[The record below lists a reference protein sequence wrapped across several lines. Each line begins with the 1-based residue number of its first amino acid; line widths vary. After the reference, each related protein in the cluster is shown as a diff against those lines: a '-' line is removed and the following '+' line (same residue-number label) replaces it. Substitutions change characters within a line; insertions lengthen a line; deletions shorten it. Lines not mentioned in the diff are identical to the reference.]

1 MGEYAASY
9 NQPIEGFANP
19 VIGTA
24 ISNIT
29 NATNSTSLSPQTKF
43 LADMLQ
49 TKKDTAD
56 TLMKAAG
63 RFTSL
68 SNRQELSDNAFDAS
82 FETDPPSQITG
93 PSATL
98 QGFSYLLFFASYA
111 ALAIVLSVKIYV
123 STQNIMNSLFAFIGF
138 LFIGLFLVGII
149 KQTA

>member
-1 MGEYAASY
+1 MGEHAAPY

-24 ISNIT
+24 INNIT
-29 NATNSTSLSPQTKF
+29 NASNDSLAAAQKKF
-43 LADMLQ
+43 LIDLLQ
-49 TKKDTAD
+49 TEKDTAD

-63 RFTSL
+63 RFTNL
-68 SNRQELSDNAFDAS
+68 SNKKELSDNAFDAS

-123 STQNIMNSLFAFIGF
+123 STQNIMNSFFGFIGF

-149 KQTA
+149 KQTG

>member
-1 MGEYAASY
+1 MGEHAAPY

-24 ISNIT
+24 INNIT
-29 NATNSTSLSPQTKF
+29 NASNDSLAAAQKKF
-43 LADMLQ
+43 LIDLLK
-49 TKKDTAD
+49 TEKDTAD

-68 SNRQELSDNAFDAS
+68 SNKKELSDNAFDAS

-123 STQNIMNSLFAFIGF
+123 STQNIMNSLFGFIGF

-149 KQTA
+149 KQTG

>member
-29 NATNSTSLSPQTKF
+29 NATDNNVSTQKQF
-43 LADMLQ
+43 LIDLLQ
-49 TKKDTAD
+49 TEKSRAD

-98 QGFSYLLFFASYA
+98 QGFSYLLFFASYI
-111 ALAIVLSVKIYV
+111 ALAVVLSVKIYV
-123 STQNIMNSLFAFIGF
+123 STQNIMNSLFGFIGF

>member
-1 MGEYAASY
+1 MGEHAAPY
-9 NQPIEGFANP
+9 NQPIEGFTNP
-19 VIGTA
+19 AISTA
-24 ISNIT
+24 ISNVT
-29 NATNSTSLSPQTKF
+29 NATDNNVSTQKQF
-43 LADMLQ
+43 LIDLLQ
-49 TKKDTAD
+49 TEKDTAD
-56 TLMKAAG
+56 TLIKAAG

-68 SNRQELSDNAFDAS
+68 SNKQELSDNAFDAS

-123 STQNIMNSLFAFIGF
+123 STQNIMNSLFGFIGF

-149 KQTA
+149 KQTG

>member
-1 MGEYAASY
+1 MGEHAAPY
-9 NQPIEGFANP
+9 NQPIEGFTNP
-19 VIGTA
+19 AISTA
-24 ISNIT
+24 ISNVT
-29 NATNSTSLSPQTKF
+29 NATDNNVSTQKQF
-43 LADMLQ
+43 LIDLLQ
-49 TKKDTAD
+49 TEKSRAD
-56 TLMKAAG
+56 TLIKAAG

-68 SNRQELSDNAFDAS
+68 STKQELSDNAFDAS

-123 STQNIMNSLFAFIGF
+123 STQNIMNSLFGFIGF

-149 KQTA
+149 KQTG

>member
-1 MGEYAASY
+1 MGEHAAPY
-9 NQPIEGFANP
+9 NQPIEGFTNP
-19 VIGTA
+19 AISTA
-24 ISNIT
+24 ISNVT
-29 NATNSTSLSPQTKF
+29 NATDNNISTQKKF
-43 LADMLQ
+43 LIDLLQ
-49 TKKDTAD
+49 TEKDTAD

-68 SNRQELSDNAFDAS
+68 SNKQELSDNAFDAS

-123 STQNIMNSLFAFIGF
+123 STQNIMNSLFGFIGF

-149 KQTA
+149 KQTG

>member
-1 MGEYAASY
+1 
-9 NQPIEGFANP
+9 
-19 VIGTA
+19 
-24 ISNIT
+24 
-29 NATNSTSLSPQTKF
+29 
-43 LADMLQ
+43 MLK
-49 TKKDTAD
+49 TEKDTAD

-68 SNRQELSDNAFDAS
+68 SNKKELSDNAFDAS

-123 STQNIMNSLFAFIGF
+123 STQNIMNSFFGFIGF

-149 KQTA
+149 KQTG

>member
-1 MGEYAASY
+1 MGEHAAPY
-9 NQPIEGFANP
+9 NQPIEGFTNP
-19 VIGTA
+19 AISTA
-24 ISNIT
+24 ISNVT
-29 NATNSTSLSPQTKF
+29 NATDNNVSTQKKF
-43 LADMLQ
+43 LIDLLQ
-49 TKKDTAD
+49 TEKDTAD

-68 SNRQELSDNAFDAS
+68 SNKQELSDNAFDAS

-98 QGFSYLLFFASYA
+98 QGFSYLLFFASYV

-123 STQNIMNSLFAFIGF
+123 STQNIMNSLFGFIGF

>member
-1 MGEYAASY
+1 MGEHAAPY

-24 ISNIT
+24 INNIT
-29 NATNSTSLSPQTKF
+29 NASNDSLAAAQKKF
-43 LADMLQ
+43 LIDLLQ
-49 TKKDTAD
+49 TEKDTAD

-63 RFTSL
+63 RFT
-68 SNRQELSDNAFDAS
+68 NLSDNAFDAS

-93 PSATL
+93 PSANL

-123 STQNIMNSLFAFIGF
+123 STQNIMNSFFGFIGF

-149 KQTA
+149 KQTG

>member
-1 MGEYAASY
+1 MGEHAAPY
-9 NQPIEGFANP
+9 NEPIEGFTNP
-19 VIGTA
+19 A
-24 ISNIT
+24 ISIAIDNIT
-29 NATNSTSLSPQTKF
+29 NATSANLPNQKKF
-43 LADMLQ
+43 LIDLLE
-49 TKKDTAD
+49 TEKSTAD

-68 SNRQELSDNAFDAS
+68 SNRQKLSDNAFDAS

-123 STQNIMNSLFAFIGF
+123 STQNIMNSFFAFLGF
-138 LFIGLFLVGII
+138 LFIGIFLTAII
-149 KQTA
+149 RQTA

>member
-1 MGEYAASY
+1 MGEHAAPYS
-9 NQPIEGFANP
+9 QPIEGFANP

-24 ISNIT
+24 INNIT
-29 NATNSTSLSPQTKF
+29 NASNDSLAAAQKKF
-43 LADMLQ
+43 LIDLLQ
-49 TKKDTAD
+49 TEKDTAD

-68 SNRQELSDNAFDAS
+68 SNKKELSDNAFDAS

-123 STQNIMNSLFAFIGF
+123 STQNIMNSIFGFIGF

-149 KQTA
+149 KQTG

>member
-1 MGEYAASY
+1 MGEHAAPY
-9 NQPIEGFANP
+9 NQPIEGFTNP
-19 VIGTA
+19 AISTA
-24 ISNIT
+24 ISNVT
-29 NATNSTSLSPQTKF
+29 NATDNNVSTQKKF
-43 LADMLQ
+43 LIDLLQ
-49 TKKDTAD
+49 TEKDTAD

-68 SNRQELSDNAFDAS
+68 SNKQELSDNAFDAS

-98 QGFSYLLFFASYA
+98 QGFSYLLFFASYV

-123 STQNIMNSLFAFIGF
+123 STQNIMNSLFGFIGF

-149 KQTA
+149 KQTG

>member
-1 MGEYAASY
+1 MGEHAAPY
-9 NQPIEGFANP
+9 NQPIEGFTNP
-19 VIGTA
+19 AISTA
-24 ISNIT
+24 INNVK
-29 NATNSTSLSPQTKF
+29 NASGDNVATQTKF
-43 LADMLQ
+43 LIDLLQ
-49 TKKDTAD
+49 TEKDTAD

-68 SNRQELSDNAFDAS
+68 SNKQELSDNAFDAS

-123 STQNIMNSLFAFIGF
+123 STQNIMNSLFGFIGF

-149 KQTA
+149 KQTG

>member
-1 MGEYAASY
+1 MGEHAAPY
-9 NQPIEGFANP
+9 NQPIEGFTNP
-19 VIGTA
+19 AISTA
-24 ISNIT
+24 ISNVT
-29 NATNSTSLSPQTKF
+29 NATDNNVSTQKKF
-43 LADMLQ
+43 LIDLLQ
-49 TKKDTAD
+49 TEKDTAD

-68 SNRQELSDNAFDAS
+68 SNKQELSDNAFDAS

-123 STQNIMNSLFAFIGF
+123 STQNIMNSLFGFIGF

-149 KQTA
+149 KQTG

>member
-1 MGEYAASY
+1 MGEHAAPY
-9 NQPIEGFANP
+9 NQPIEGFTNP
-19 VIGTA
+19 AISTA
-24 ISNIT
+24 INNVK
-29 NATNSTSLSPQTKF
+29 NASGDNVATQKKF
-43 LADMLQ
+43 LIDLLQ
-49 TKKDTAD
+49 TEKDTAD

-68 SNRQELSDNAFDAS
+68 SNKQELSDNAFDAS

-123 STQNIMNSLFAFIGF
+123 STQNIMNSLFGFIGF

-149 KQTA
+149 KQTG

>member
-1 MGEYAASY
+1 MGEHAAPYS
-9 NQPIEGFANP
+9 QPIEGFTNP
-19 VIGTA
+19 AISTA
-24 ISNIT
+24 ISNVK
-29 NATNSTSLSPQTKF
+29 NASGDNVATQKKF
-43 LADMLQ
+43 LIDLLQ
-49 TKKDTAD
+49 TEKDTAD

-68 SNRQELSDNAFDAS
+68 SNKQELSDNAFDAS

-123 STQNIMNSLFAFIGF
+123 STQNIMNSLFGFIGF

-149 KQTA
+149 KQTG